1 MPEKTIAD
9 AIHDAIR
16 DEMARDPTVVV
27 MGEDVG
33 YKGGVFKITDGLQ
46 QEFGTYRAFDTPI
59 AEVGIAGIAI
69 GAAFSGLKPIAEMQF
84 ADYSLPA
91 YDQIVNE
98 AACIRYRS
106 NGDWGCPVVFR
117 SPFGAGVH
125 GGLYHSQSV
134 EALFCHTPGL
144 KVVIPATA
152 YDAKG
157 LMLAAIRDPDPVM
170 FYEHKK
176 SYRRYKEE
184 VPDGDYTVPI
194 GKAKV
199 QREGTTLSV
208 ITYGVGV
215 HWALEAARTVEGD
228 GISVEVL
235 DLRTLS
241 PLDRDAIAAT
251 TAKTGKVLIL
261 HEDNKTMGIGAEVG
275 AFIAEN
281 CLDSLDAPIVR
292 IGALDSH
299 IPYSNEQETA
309 IIPNPVIVTE
319 AVRKLAAY

>member
-9 AIHDAIR
+9 ALHDAIH
-16 DEMARDPTVVV
+16 DEMGRDPTVVV

-33 YKGGVFKITDGLQ
+33 FKGGVFKITDGLQ
-46 QEFGTYRAFDTPI
+46 QEFGMYRAFDTPI
-59 AEVGIAGIAI
+59 AECGIAGIAI
-69 GAAFSGLKPIAEMQF
+69 GAALSGLKPIAEMQF

-98 AACIRYRS
+98 AACMRYRS

-117 SPFGAGVH
+117 APFGAGVH

-134 EALFCHTPGL
+134 EALFCHIPGL
-144 KVVIPATA
+144 KVVIPATP

-157 LMLAAIRDPDPVM
+157 LMIAAIRDPDPVW
-170 FYEHKK
+170 FFEHKR
-176 SYRRYKEE
+176 SYRRYRGE

-194 GKAKV
+194 GKATV
-199 QREGTTLSV
+199 QREGTTLSI

-215 HWALEAARTVEGD
+215 HWALEAAQAVEGD
-228 GISVEVL
+228 GINVEVL
-235 DLRTLS
+235 DLRTLL
-241 PLDRDAIAAT
+241 PLDREAIATT

-275 AFIAEN
+275 AFIAEE
-281 CLDSLDAPIVR
+281 CLDSLDAPIAR
-292 IGALDSH
+292 IGARDSH

-309 IIPNPVIVTE
+309 IIPNVAIVIE

>member
-1 MPEKTIAD
+1 MPVKTIAE
-9 AIHDAIR
+9 AIHDAI
-16 DEMARDPTVVV
+16 DQEMGRDPTVVV

-33 YKGGVFKITDGLQ
+33 YKGGVFKITEGLQ
-46 QEFGTYRAFDTPI
+46 EKYGKYRSFDTPI
-59 AEVGIAGIAI
+59 AECAIAGIAI
-69 GAAFSGLKPIAEMQF
+69 GAALSGLRPIAEMQF

-98 AACIRYRS
+98 AACLRYRS

-134 EALFCHTPGL
+134 EALFCHIPGL
-144 KVVIPATA
+144 KVVVPATA

-157 LMLAAIRDPDPVM
+157 LMLAAIRDPDPVWV
-170 FYEHKK
+170 FEHKR
-176 SYRRYKEE
+176 SYRRFREE
-184 VPDGDYTVPI
+184 VPDDDYTVPI

-208 ITYGVGV
+208 ITYGIGV
-215 HWALEAARTVEGD
+215 HYALDAAAAVEGE

-235 DLRTLS
+235 DLRTLL
-241 PLDRDAIAAT
+241 PLDRAAIAAT
-251 TAKTGKVLIL
+251 VAKTGKMLIL

-275 AFIAEN
+275 AFIAEE
-281 CLDSLDAPIVR
+281 CLDSLDAPVVR
-292 IGALDSH
+292 IGAKDSH
-299 IPYSNEQETA
+299 IPYNHEQESA
-309 IIPNPVIVTE
+309 IIPNVEDVTA
-319 AVRKLAAY
+319 AVRTLAAY